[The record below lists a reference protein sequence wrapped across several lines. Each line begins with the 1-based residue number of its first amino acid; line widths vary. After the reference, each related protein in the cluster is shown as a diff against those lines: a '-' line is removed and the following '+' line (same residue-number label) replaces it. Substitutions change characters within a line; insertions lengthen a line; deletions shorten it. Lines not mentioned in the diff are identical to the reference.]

1 MVPGGDRLLVGTVS
15 TPDVSQGTVV
25 KLHVCHQ
32 LHQYKAGGVTYANV
46 YTLVAMSQHFLVN
59 CPRAFKTFLYK
70 LHIYLV

>member
-32 LHQYKAGGVTYANV
+32 LHQYKAGGGLHMQM
-46 YTLVAMSQHFLVN
+46 YTPWLL
-59 CPRAFKTFLYK
+59 
-70 LHIYLV
+70 